1 MRRLVAVGQH
11 ADADAQR
18 LDRIETAGR
27 GQELGHLGEGLY
39 AGRRQARGDRRLV
52 AAALGVALPQE
63 RRDAF
68 EAARR
73 RQFLDRMAAHDQ
85 PAGLAIDLAHRR
97 VGHDD
102 AIEAAIHP
110 CQQHLD
116 SLSRYPGQGRI
127 AEMYCQS

>member
-1 MRRLVAVGQH
+1 MRRLLAVGQH

-18 LDRIETAGR
+18 LDRIEPAGR
-27 GQELGHLGEGLY
+27 RQELGHLGEGLH

-52 AAALGVALPQE
+52 AAAFGVALPQQ
-63 RRDAF
+63 RGDAF

-73 RQFLDRMAAHDQ
+73 GQLLDRMAAHDQ

-102 AIEAAIHP
+102 AVEAAIHP

-116 SLSRYPGQGRI
+116 SLSRYRGQGRI
-127 AEMYCQS
+127 VEMYCQS